1 LNANAS
7 STDPSALHPDER
19 WPVFSERVFFQAKAA
34 LLRIIRA
41 GRDALDAPK
50 NRRSRPVAFF
60 CTGLPLAESRSP
72 LWDHAA
78 PRVEQVLNAGKIQ
91 NLRVA
96 GRRLDGCVFAP
107 GQGFSFWRQVGW
119 PGRLR
124 GFVRGRELRQGCLV
138 PSTGGGLCQLS
149 NALYDCAVKA
159 GFSIVERHRHSR
171 LIPGSLAE
179 QDRDAAVFWNYIDL
193 RFSSAHEFRIRIE
206 MTTEEL
212 IVQFWGHDE
221 D

>member
-1 LNANAS
+1 M
-7 STDPSALHPDER
+7 
-19 WPVFSERVFFQAKAA
+19 
-34 LLRIIRA
+34 RA
-41 GRDALDAPK
+41 GREAMDSSGNVRA
-50 NRRSRPVAFF
+50 RPWSIASADS
-60 CTGLPLAESRSP
+60 LLAESRSP

-96 GRRLDGCVFAP
+96 SRRLDGCVFVA
-107 GQGFSFWRQVGW
+107 GQEFSFWRQVGW

-149 NALYDCAVKA
+149 NALYDCALQA
-159 GFSIVERHRHSR
+159 GFHILERHRHSR

-179 QDRDAAVFWNYIDL
+179 QDRDATVFWNYVDL
-193 RFSSAHEFRIRIE
+193 RFSSAREFQIRIE
-206 MTTEEL
+206 MTAEEMT
-212 IVQFWGHDE
+212 VQFRGRHE
-221 D
+221 N

>member
-1 LNANAS
+1 LNASAS
-7 STDPSALHPDER
+7 STDPPALHPDER
-19 WPVFSERVFFQAKAA
+19 WPTFFERLLFEAKAA
-34 LLRIIRA
+34 LLRIIRR
-41 GRDALDAPK
+41 GRDAWADPELV
-50 NRRSRPVAFF
+50 RSRPVVFSSA
-60 CTGLPLAESRSP
+60 GRLLAESRSQ

-96 GRRLDGCVFAP
+96 SRRLDGCVFAP
-107 GQGFSFWRQVGW
+107 GQKFSFWRQVGR

-124 GFVRGRELRQGCLV
+124 GFVRGRELRQGCLI

-159 GFSIVERHRHSR
+159 GFNIFERHRHSR

-179 QDRDAAVFWNYIDL
+179 QDRDATVFWNYIDL
-193 RFSSAHEFRIRIE
+193 RFSSAHEFQIRIE
-206 MTTEEL
+206 MTAEEL
-212 IVQFWGHDE
+212 IVQIWSRDE
-221 D
+221 A